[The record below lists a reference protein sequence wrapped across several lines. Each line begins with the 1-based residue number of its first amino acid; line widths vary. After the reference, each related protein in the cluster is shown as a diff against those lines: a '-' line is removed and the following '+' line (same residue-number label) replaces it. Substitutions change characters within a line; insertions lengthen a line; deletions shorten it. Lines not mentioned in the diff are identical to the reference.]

1 MQGRTRRDNNTTGIS
16 SVPYPKSLPPKHQGF
31 LDQLAQMLVAS
42 IRNHSSQSTSENS
55 HEHAR

>member
-31 LDQLAQMLVAS
+31 LDLLAQMLVAS